1 MEKQPW
7 IPSIRLASPGM
18 TIIPEDIKLKS
29 NHSMPIL
36 LFDGHCNLCNTWVQF
51 IVKRD
56 STSTIRFASLQS
68 LAGRRLLEEHK
79 IDENYIESLVFFE
92 EEKFSV
98 SSSAALRTLSYLDGW
113 ERHFKL
119 LTTVPRPLRDAVYR
133 FFSKYRYKWFGR
145 REQCMIPTPELRER
159 FLPD

>member
-1 MEKQPW
+1 
-7 IPSIRLASPGM
+7 
-18 TIIPEDIKLKS
+18 
-29 NHSMPIL
+29 MPIL

-56 STSTIRFASLQS
+56 SAGTIRFASLQS
-68 LAGRRLLEEHK
+68 PAGRRLLEEHK

-92 EEKFSV
+92 EEKYSV

-113 ERHFKL
+113 QKHLIFL
-119 LTTVPRPLRDAVYR
+119 AVVPRILRDLIYR
-133 FFSKYRYKWFGR
+133 FIANNRYKWFGR
-145 REQCMIPTPELRER
+145 REQCMIPTTELSKR